1 MRKTIVVLTVLALLA
16 GCEDEPA
23 SREAA
28 EQASENA
35 RDVAMV
41 ERMSK
46 EPFKPVLPVVITEM
60 DIERYGL
67 DKPGCGFRKGAQKDP
82 LFIAGKDEAF
92 MRVGADLK
100 RLSAKDV
107 SAELPG
113 GARSTYV
120 GLAGW
125 VDVMRLP
132 DGGTGSDDMHWPARL
147 VVHDAQ
153 ERVAYQADGSMT
165 CSVSEPSG
173 EQTGSDPA
181 G

>member
-1 MRKTIVVLTVLALLA
+1 MRQKIAVLAGIAFLA
-16 GCEDEPA
+16 GCGDD
-23 SREAA
+23 EAA
-28 EQASENA
+28 RSPAQAA

-46 EPFKPVLPVVITEM
+46 EPFKPVLPVVITSM

-67 DKPGCGFRKGAQKDP
+67 DKPGCSFRKGAQKDP

-100 RLSAKDV
+100 RFSAKDV
-107 SAELPG
+107 SAQLPG

-125 VDVMRLP
+125 VEVMRLP
-132 DGGTGSDDMHWPARL
+132 DADSGGDSLTWPARL
-147 VVHDAQ
+147 VIHDAQ
-153 ERVAYQADGSMT
+153 ERIAYQADGAMSCT
-165 CSVSEPSG
+165 LSEPADEPS
-173 EQTGSDPA
+173 QADPA
-181 G
+181 R

>member
-1 MRKTIVVLTVLALLA
+1 MRKTTAVLAALTLLGGCGDDNSA
-16 GCEDEPA
+16 GNPA
-23 SREAA
+23 EA
-28 EQASENA
+28 A

-46 EPFKPVLPVVITEM
+46 EPFKPVLPTVITEI

-67 DKPGCGFRKGAQKDP
+67 DKPGCTFRKGNQKDA

-100 RLSAKDV
+100 RFSAKDV
-107 SAELPG
+107 SAQLPG

-125 VDVMRLP
+125 VDLMRLP
-132 DGGTGSDDMHWPARL
+132 DGETGGDVMNWPARL

-153 ERVAYQADGSMT
+153 ERVAYQADGAMT
-165 CSVSEPSG
+165 CRR
-173 EQTGSDPA
+173 
-181 G
+181 

>member
-1 MRKTIVVLTVLALLA
+1 MRNTIVLLAGLALLA
-16 GCEDEPA
+16 GCGDGNSADSPA
-23 SREAA
+23 EEAH
-28 EQASENA
+28 
-35 RDVAMV
+35 DVAMV

-46 EPFKPVLPVVITEM
+46 EPFKPVLPTVITEV

-67 DKPGCGFRKGAQKDP
+67 DKPGCTFRKGNQKDA

-100 RLSAKDV
+100 RFSAKDV
-107 SAELPG
+107 SAQLPG

-132 DGGTGSDDMHWPARL
+132 GDGTGDDAMHWPARL
-147 VVHDAQ
+147 VIHDAQ
-153 ERVAYQADGSMT
+153 ERVAYQADGMMS
-165 CSVSEPSG
+165 C
-173 EQTGSDPA
+173 QDA
-181 G
+181 AKQK

>member
-1 MRKTIVVLTVLALLA
+1 MQKTILVLAGLALLGGCGKENSA
-16 GCEDEPA
+16 GNPA
-23 SREAA
+23 EA
-28 EQASENA
+28 A

-67 DKPGCGFRKGAQKDP
+67 DKPGCSFRKGTQTDP

-100 RLSAKDV
+100 RFSAKDV
-107 SAELPG
+107 SAELSG

-125 VDVMRLP
+125 VDLMRLP
-132 DGGTGSDDMHWPARL
+132 DGGTGSDDLHWPARL

-165 CSVSEPSG
+165 CRG
-173 EQTGSDPA
+173 
-181 G
+181 